1 MEGTAADKIG
11 ISGLQMKKV
20 EAEDRGRL
28 RLEKPFALGL
38 FFIAFALLIDHT
50 VFAETKRNAIF
61 IAPDQIASPQDKMLI
76 KVKLK
81 AKGPFISTPIS
92 GERVEFIADGNPIG
106 VSLTGGDGIAV
117 KDFIPKREGIY
128 KINLRLTGKSGYSA
142 DEENMI
148 VACWKRTI
156 SIILIDINTLSSE
169 GFKKPDPAPDVN
181 AKEVLARISMRNK
194 IILYASDQDQDLS
207 EMRRW
212 LINHS
217 FPETPIFS
225 WQQGKI
231 DEEVNNLI
239 GRGWRL
245 KFGIG
250 SSMKDIRAFSEANIT
265 PIIFLR
271 DKDEIEEDLPGSAK
285 KARSWKEI
293 ERVISGNST
302 GS

>member
-11 ISGLQMKKV
+11 LSGLWITGMIKIYSV
-20 EAEDRGRL
+20 L
-28 RLEKPFALGL
+28 LL
-38 FFIAFALLIDHT
+38 LLIASNIET
-50 VFAETKRNAIF
+50 VLAEANKSALF
-61 IAPDQIASPQDKMLI
+61 IVPDQIGSPGERIFLN
-76 KVKLK
+76 VKLM
-81 AKGPFISTPIS
+81 AKSVFFPKPIS
-92 GERVEFIADGNPIG
+92 GERIEFIVDGNPVG
-106 VSLTGGDGIAV
+106 VSLTGGDGVAV
-117 KDFIPKREGIY
+117 KEFIPKREGIY

-142 DEENMI
+142 DEANMI

-169 GFKKPDPAPDVN
+169 GFKKPDPIPD
-181 AKEVLARISMRNK
+181 AKEVLDKISKGYK

-212 LINHS
+212 LKDHS

-239 GRGWRL
+239 SRGWGL

-271 DKDEIEEDLPGSAK
+271 DKDEIEEDLPGNAK
-285 KARSWKEI
+285 KAGAWKEI
-293 ERVISGNST
+293 ERVISGSST
-302 GS
+302 DS

>member
-1 MEGTAADKIG
+1 MEGAAADKIG
-11 ISGLQMKKV
+11 IFGLWITGMIKIYSV
-20 EAEDRGRL
+20 LLLLLVASNIEPVLAEAN
-28 RLEKPFALGL
+28 KS
-38 FFIAFALLIDHT
+38 
-50 VFAETKRNAIF
+50 AIL
-61 IAPDQIASPQDKMLI
+61 IAPDQIGSPGERIYL
-76 KVKLK
+76 KVKLM
-81 AKGPFISTPIS
+81 AKSVFFPKPIS
-92 GERVEFIADGNPIG
+92 GERIEFIVDGNPVG
-106 VSLTGGDGIAV
+106 VSLTGGDGVAV
-117 KDFIPKREGIY
+117 REFIPKREGIY

-142 DEENMI
+142 DEANMI

-169 GFKKPDPAPDVN
+169 GFKKPDPAPD

-194 IILYASDQDQDLS
+194 IILYVSDQDKDLS

-239 GRGWRL
+239 SRGWRL

-271 DKDEIEEDLPGSAK
+271 DKDEIEEDLPENAK
-285 KARSWKEI
+285 KAGGWKEI
-293 ERVISGNST
+293 EGVISGSSEDN
-302 GS
+302 